1 MIKEA
6 FEREIKLAKEKKL
19 KETLKR
25 VSGMTPVDTGAAR
38 DSWRIEG
45 DTIVSDSEYIR
56 ELNLGHSE
64 QAPSYFIEKAILAD
78 PALKPNGTIVLM
90 K

>member
-6 FEREIKLAKEKKL
+6 FEKEIKAAKDKKL
-19 KETLKR
+19 RETLQR
-25 VSGMTPVDTGAAR
+25 VSNTTPIDTGAASA
-38 DSWRIEG
+38 SWKIEG

-78 PALKPNGTIVLM
+78 PALTPNGTIVLM